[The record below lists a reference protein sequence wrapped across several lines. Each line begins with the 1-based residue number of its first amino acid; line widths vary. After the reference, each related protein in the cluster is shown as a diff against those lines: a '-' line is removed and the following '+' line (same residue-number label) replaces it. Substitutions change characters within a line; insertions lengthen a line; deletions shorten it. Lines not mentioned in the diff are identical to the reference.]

1 MKTYILAT
9 HNRDK
14 IKEYENKLGCTIQLK
29 TMDDFPDLPDVVEDG
44 SSLRENA
51 YKKAREIH
59 QYTGLPAIADDTGL
73 EVDALNGAPGIYSSR
88 FAGDTASY
96 QDNVIKLLNNL
107 KEIPSEQRSARF
119 RTIIAFVDDTEEWD
133 VDGVVD
139 GLILNEQKGTGGF
152 GYDPVFYYKP
162 LQKTFSELD
171 IKEKNEISHRGKA
184 ITALINTLKKKN
196 HI

>member
-9 HNRDK
+9 RNRDK
-14 IKEYENKLGCTIQLK
+14 IKEYKDKLACTIQLK

-44 SSLRENA
+44 NSLRENA

-73 EVDALNGAPGIYSSR
+73 EVDALHGAPGVYSSR
-88 FAGDTASY
+88 FAGNTASY
-96 QDNVIKLLNNL
+96 QDNVIKLLNDL
-107 KEIPSEQRSARF
+107 KGIPPEQRSARF
-119 RTIIAFVDDTEEWD
+119 RTIIAFVDGTEEWD

-139 GLILNEQKGTGGF
+139 GLILNKQKGTGGF

-184 ITALINTLKKKN
+184 ITAFINTLKKKN

>member
-9 HNRDK
+9 RNRDK
-14 IKEYENKLGCTIQLK
+14 IKEYKDKLSCTIQLK
-29 TMDDFPDLPDVVEDG
+29 TMDDFPNLPDVVEDG